1 MKCLE
6 FGQNLCDYLDRA
18 LDVNDERAMEAH
30 AAGCSACGEELADAQ
45 FAMAVLQGAPVIEP
59 PPQLI
64 ADIIH
69 ETIGVGV
76 GVGAAVLEPAGGG
89 RWGFLGTLF
98 HPFGQPR
105 FVMGMAMT
113 MLSFS
118 MFTFYGQRAIDDWAE
133 PRQSPTAALVEGFS
147 QDVAGLWKSASDMTS
162 SAVAFYEMQ
171 TAGPALNQ
179 PAAGTSGESPEGAR

>member
-1 MKCLE
+1 MKCRDFE
-6 FGQNLCDYLDRA
+6 QQLCEYLDRT
-18 LDVNDERAMEAH
+18 LDVNDERAVEAH
-30 AAGCSACGEELADAQ
+30 AADCPACAEELADAELV
-45 FAMAVLQGAPVIEP
+45 FAVMRDAPAVEP

-69 ETIGVGV
+69 ETIGVSSGS
-76 GVGAAVLEPAGGG
+76 LETAGGG

-118 MFTFYGQRAIDDWAE
+118 MFTFYSQRAIDEWNQ
-133 PRQSPTAALVEGFS
+133 PSPSPTAALVEGFS
-147 QDVAGLWKSASDMTS
+147 EDVSGLWAKAKEMTS
-162 SAVAFYEMQ
+162 SAVDFYEMQ
-171 TAGPALNQ
+171 TGAVVVEEAPEA
-179 PAAGTSGESPEGAR
+179 ESSEGGR

>member
-1 MKCLE
+1 L
-6 FGQNLCDYLDRA
+6 
-18 LDVNDERAMEAH
+18 V
-30 AAGCSACGEELADAQ
+30 
-45 FAMAVLQGAPVIEP
+45 FAVMREVPAVEP

-76 GVGAAVLEPAGGG
+76 GAGSLEPAGGG
-89 RWGFLGTLF
+89 RWGFLGTLL

-118 MFTFYGQRAIDDWAE
+118 MFTFYGQRAIDEWNQ
-133 PRQSPTAALVEGFS
+133 PRPSRTVALVETFS
-147 QDVAGLWKSASDMTS
+147 HDVGGLWKSATDMTD
-162 SAVAFYEMQ
+162 SAVQFYELQ
-171 TAGPALNQ
+171 TGAAVVVEPSEPAEQ
-179 PAAGTSGESPEGAR
+179 DSPQGGR

>member
-1 MKCLE
+1 MKCID
-6 FGQNLCDYLDRA
+6 FSDRLCDFLDRA
-18 LDVNDERAMEAH
+18 LDVADERAMEQH
-30 AAGCSACGEELADAQ
+30 AAGCNRCAEELADARLVL
-45 FAMAVLQGAPVIEP
+45 AVMREAPVVEP

-76 GVGAAVLEPAGGG
+76 GTLEPAGAGGG

-118 MFTFYGQRAIDDWAE
+118 MFTLWGQRAIDEWRE
-133 PRQSPTAALVEGFS
+133 PRPSPTAEMVQGFS
-147 QDVAGLWKSASDMTS
+147 QDVKGLWASATEMAN

-171 TAGPALNQ
+171 TGATAEEAPA
-179 PAAGTSGESPEGAR
+179 EER